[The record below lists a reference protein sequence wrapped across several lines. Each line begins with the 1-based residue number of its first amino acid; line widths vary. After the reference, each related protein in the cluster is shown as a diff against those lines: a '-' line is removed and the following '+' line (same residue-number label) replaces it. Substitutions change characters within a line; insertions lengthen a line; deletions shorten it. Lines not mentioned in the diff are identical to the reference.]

1 MPQTHTLGFIIL
13 IFFRSVIIN
22 ITPPPPPPPLLHKAC
37 LNLICAAATVAA
49 RMQHACHHVGSGIAA
64 LPLCSIKMPF
74 TVAWASSS
82 LWWCR
87 RQHLCAMSLPRLL
100 RTSCGRF
107 GGTLRSPALVA
118 CLRIPLLR
126 CAPLALL
133 RPVPRSTAPNFAF
146 ARAFSSSL
154 PDHTVLLMPAL
165 SPTMTQGNIA
175 QWLKKVGDKI
185 SPGDAIA
192 ELETDKVRPPPPP
205 PPPHWVVNV
214 GARRQRWALRR

>member
-1 MPQTHTLGFIIL
+1 MVTCHKHTHTHTSASSSDHPHLFPQTSLQSS
-13 IFFRSVIIN
+13 RRRRRRRRR
-22 ITPPPPPPPLLHKAC
+22 HKAC
-37 LNLICAAATVAA
+37 LNLICAVAA
-49 RMQHACHHVGSGIAA
+49 RMQRACHRVGSSIAA
-64 LPLCSIKMPF
+64 LTLCSIKMPF

-133 RPVPRSTAPNFAF
+133 RPVPHSTAPNFAF

-165 SPTMTQGNIA
+165 SPTMTQGNVA

-192 ELETDKVRPPPPP
+192 ELETDKVRTPPPLSPSP
-205 PPPHWVVNV
+205 L
-214 GARRQRWALRR
+214 GG